1 MRAILLA
8 GGAGTRLRPLTYTT
22 PKPLLPVCNQPF
34 LERQLTW
41 LARFGVT
48 DVTLALGYLADPFVE
63 HFPGETFGDI
73 TLSYA
78 VEPEALGTA
87 GAIKFAA
94 DQIHVGTDERIV
106 VCNGDVLT
114 DLDLSELV
122 EFHADHSA
130 EATISLTRVDDPSR
144 FGVVPTDSDGR
155 VRAFVEKPPPG
166 KAPSHWINAGT
177 YILEGE
183 MLDRI
188 PLGVNTSIERETF
201 PRMLAQDGRLFAMES
216 AAYWLDVG
224 VPAQYLQ
231 AHHDLLNGRLGD
243 VVVPGAVRDG
253 MGPWT
258 QGAVVATAGS
268 TCSPNTLLGGGTH
281 VADGAVVVMSSVGS
295 GCEIGRGALVRDA
308 VLGDGAVV
316 EPGARVEHSIIG
328 PGAVVGAGAVVQQIS
343 VVGAGAM
350 VPAGS
355 TQSEARINPP
365 GDFE

>member
-41 LARFGVT
+41 LGRFGVT
-48 DVTLALGYLADPFVE
+48 DVTLALGYLADPFVT
-63 HFPGETFGDI
+63 HFPGGTFGPMS
-73 TLSYA
+73 LSYA

-94 DQIHVGTDERIV
+94 EQIGVGAQERIV

-122 EFHADHSA
+122 DFHVARDA
-130 EATISLTRVDDPSR
+130 EATISLTRVEDPSR

-177 YILEGE
+177 YVLEGR

-188 PLGVNTSIERETF
+188 PYGVNTSIERETF
-201 PRMLAQDGRLFAMES
+201 PKMLTQDGRLLAMES
-216 AAYWLDVG
+216 SAYWLDVG
-224 VPAQYLQ
+224 VPNQYLQ

-243 VVVPGAVRDG
+243 QVVPEATRDG
-253 MGPWT
+253 MGPWR
-258 QGAVVATAGS
+258 QGEVEAADSAS
-268 TCSPNTLLGGGTH
+268 FSPNCLVGGGTT
-281 VADGAVVVMSSVGS
+281 VDDDAVVVMSSLGF
-295 GCEIGRGALVRDA
+295 GCKIGRGAVIRDA
-308 VLGDGAVV
+308 VLGDGVTV
-316 EPGARVEHSIIG
+316 ESGARVEHSILG
-328 PGAVVGAGAVVQQIS
+328 PGAIVGAGAVVQQVS
-343 VVGAGAM
+343 VVGASAI